1 MLSEKVALNLSVAKM
16 KIQFDKIIK
25 PEILCNM
32 HIHPEL
38 EFLYILKGKVLYYT
52 ENSCFEI
59 NSGEI
64 VFSNSNAAHYTKSI
78 EDNTEYVCIYFKKPN
93 KPFESTKY
101 LSDFLHKG
109 SCPYHVFKKSDDD
122 TSALTEILDTMAYE
136 YKHSLDAREYS
147 LLSKKYE
154 LITFLYRNKY
164 LEEEKRLLNENI
176 KPILPILKFI
186 EENYQ
191 NPIKLEDISK
201 IKNLHQ
207 NYVCRLF
214 KRITNKT
221 ITDYITYVRICEATD
236 LLKSDIPLSE
246 IAYKV
251 GFSSQSYFNKVF
263 KKYMF
268 YTPLEYKK
276 LNKNVQY

>member
-16 KIQFDKIIK
+16 KIQFDKIEK
-25 PEILCNM
+25 PSLLCYM
-32 HIHPEL
+32 HKHPEL
-38 EFLYILKGKVLYYT
+38 EFLYITKGKVLYYT
-52 ENSCFEI
+52 ENECMEV

-64 VFSNSNAAHYTKSI
+64 IFSNSNTAHYTVSA

-109 SCPYHVFKKSDDD
+109 SCQYHKFKKTDEN
-122 TSALTEILDTMAYE
+122 TKALTEILDVMAYE

-147 LLSKKYE
+147 LLAKKYE
-154 LITFLYRNKY
+154 LITYLYRNKY
-164 LEEEKRLLNENI
+164 LEEEKNLLNENL
-176 KPILPILKFI
+176 KPILPILTYI
-186 EENYQ
+186 EENYHY
-191 NPIKLEDISK
+191 PIKLEDISNET
-201 IKNLHQ
+201 NLHK

-214 KRITNKT
+214 KKVTANT
-221 ITDYITYVRICEATD
+221 VTDYITYVRICEATE
-236 LLKSDIPLSE
+236 LLKTDIPLSE

-268 YTPLEYKK
+268 YTPSEYKK
-276 LNKNVQY
+276 LNENVQY